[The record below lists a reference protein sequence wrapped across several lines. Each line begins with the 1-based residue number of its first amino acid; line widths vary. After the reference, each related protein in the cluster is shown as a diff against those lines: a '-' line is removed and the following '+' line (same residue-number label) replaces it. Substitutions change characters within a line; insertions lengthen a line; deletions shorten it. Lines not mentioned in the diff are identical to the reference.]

1 MECLIGVAFKDFVV
15 LASDKTNAYS
25 LFVVKD
31 DEEKLFKISD
41 KLVMAIAGE
50 SGDTVQFAE
59 FISKNIQ
66 LYKMRNG
73 YSLSPKAA
81 AVYTRRNLADYL
93 RSRTPYN
100 VNMLIGGYSEDEG
113 AKLFFI
119 DYLAS
124 LMDLPYACHGYGGLI
139 TVSILDRYYRENMT
153 QAEAYELIKM
163 CVREIHKRLVINLA
177 NFKVQ
182 VISKDGIK
190 DLPDI
195 TIQSLASEPLP
206 PKSP

>member
-1 MECLIGVAFKDFVV
+1 
-15 LASDKTNAYS
+15 
-25 LFVVKD
+25 
-31 DEEKLFKISD
+31 
-41 KLVMAIAGE
+41 
-50 SGDTVQFAE
+50 
-59 FISKNIQ
+59 
-66 LYKMRNG
+66 
-73 YSLSPKAA
+73 
-81 AVYTRRNLADYL
+81 
-93 RSRTPYN
+93 
-100 VNMLIGGYSEDEG
+100 
-113 AKLFFI
+113 
-119 DYLAS
+119 
-124 LMDLPYACHGYGGLI
+124 
-139 TVSILDRYYRENMT
+139 MT